1 MEPLKKKPRLD
12 GALARWSFQSTC
24 ALPSVLEGKQKS
36 GPSGAEKRAA
46 AAALAP
52 AKKWFRLISAPN
64 NDPDEE
70 PIQFYLADMQ
80 CLLKYVAQKCP
91 SFETFLRGLGPDGL
105 HAIISHDETTG
116 VNVLCTEQRL
126 KVNLFYATF
135 TALQGIHE
143 SPRAWLPLGAV
154 SHEQASAVRGGFS
167 KIHALFIEEWCRQ
180 GLERGVE
187 ILPNLQVKIDIQA
200 FVADM
205 EAQRQAL
212 CAKGSAGLK
221 PCAFCQN
228 CVAKSSQAVHAGF
241 HSICEPAIERFQQH
255 LQEDLQA
262 YMAAALNALPNMTLK
277 DQDLLEKCL
286 GYRLTGDGMWAS
298 AACCDALP
306 LGKYVNDS
314 MHIFFANGIASTEVN
329 LLVAAVWKETKQS
342 TSDIRK
348 AVIEMAWE
356 RPGMRKRSGES
367 KFWISRLFQA
377 SLFVGAMY
385 KGSAKQTV
393 ALLAIL
399 RWLAE
404 SVWAYVPAL
413 QPAVDSFLK
422 LCKCTDAVRTIAIT
436 KDYTALIALQKE
448 HLTSFSVAWPT
459 HERPKH
465 HHALHLARQYS
476 MTQCTP
482 TCWGTEA
489 KHKDYKQV
497 FAKLLQHRLSQK
509 DGGSGFSWSLLPRL
523 LMRHC
528 EFLNMNP
535 LSSTGFQLT
544 KEFSAEEIC
553 SSTGLD
559 NCRVA
564 PRCSIGMLELQERDI
579 LLHGA
584 KKSAALH
591 INFFI
596 VKDQQLYIHVSL
608 YNLIQAS
615 AALKRFRLTDT
626 RTVVKWSNLLL
637 PSVPSWWRHVGQFDL
652 QCMP

>member
-1 MEPLKKKPRLD
+1 
-12 GALARWSFQSTC
+12 
-24 ALPSVLEGKQKS
+24 
-36 GPSGAEKRAA
+36 
-46 AAALAP
+46 
-52 AKKWFRLISAPN
+52 
-64 NDPDEE
+64 
-70 PIQFYLADMQ
+70 
-80 CLLKYVAQKCP
+80 
-91 SFETFLRGLGPDGL
+91 
-105 HAIISHDETTG
+105 
-116 VNVLCTEQRL
+116 
-126 KVNLFYATF
+126 
-135 TALQGIHE
+135 
-143 SPRAWLPLGAV
+143 
-154 SHEQASAVRGGFS
+154 
-167 KIHALFIEEWCRQ
+167 
-180 GLERGVE
+180 
-187 ILPNLQVKIDIQA
+187 
-200 FVADM
+200 
-205 EAQRQAL
+205 
-212 CAKGSAGLK
+212 
-221 PCAFCQN
+221 
-228 CVAKSSQAVHAGF
+228 
-241 HSICEPAIERFQQH
+241 
-255 LQEDLQA
+255 
-262 YMAAALNALPNMTLK
+262 
-277 DQDLLEKCL
+277 
-286 GYRLTGDGMWAS
+286 
-298 AACCDALP
+298 
-306 LGKYVNDS
+306 
-314 MHIFFANGIASTEVN
+314 MHIFFANGIAPTEVN

-399 RWLAE
+399 RWFAE